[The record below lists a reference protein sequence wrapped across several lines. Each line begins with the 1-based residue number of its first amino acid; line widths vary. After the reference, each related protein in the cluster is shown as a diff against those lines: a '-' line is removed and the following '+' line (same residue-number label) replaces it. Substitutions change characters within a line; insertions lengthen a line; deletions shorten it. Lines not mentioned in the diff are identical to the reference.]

1 MSYESPLH
9 DQTLAAT
16 SWLQLRY
23 LPSEL
28 RISSARPNT
37 CRDLLVTTLASTN
50 WATMLTCT
58 TKHLPRPL
66 GYNSGINLVSYESPL
81 HDQTLAATSWL
92 QLRYLPSELRFS
104 SARPNTC
111 RDLLVTTPVSIK
123 WATNLLCTT
132 KHLPRPL
139 GNNPGIYLVSYES
152 PLHDQTLAATSWSQL
167 RHLPT
172 ELRCSPAPPNT
183 WRDLLVTTLVYT

>member
-1 MSYESPLH
+1 MEITCRGSYRLVTTPASTNWATILTCTAKHLLRPLGYNFGIYQVSYDSPLH

-37 CRDLLVTTLASTN
+37 CGDLLVTTPVSTK
-50 WATMLTCT
+50 WATILLCT
-58 TKHLPRPL
+58 TKHLRRPL
-66 GYNSGINLVSYESPL
+66 GYNSGIYLVSYESLL

-111 RDLLVTTPVSIK
+111 GDLLVTTPVS
-123 WATNLLCTT
+123 T
-132 KHLPRPL
+132 
-139 GNNPGIYLVSYES
+139 
-152 PLHDQTLAATSWSQL
+152 
-167 RHLPT
+167 
-172 ELRCSPAPPNT
+172 
-183 WRDLLVTTLVYT
+183 